1 MPIKTQSA
9 LINPYTLPAPQN
21 AAEEEF
27 AKCMAAGIPY
37 RIGKGRPEKP
47 INKGRRPTTPEDRE
61 KDNVIRANVIRFFAW
76 GGDEENPIRGNVID
90 LQGVWVTGALDLTG
104 ASIPYALIFTN
115 CHFEQCVVLSY
126 SELRLLE
133 LYGTRLVCGLA
144 GKGMRVHNDIL
155 MNGPFLSESEISLLD
170 ANIGGNLYCEG
181 TIKSKN
187 RYAFAADGI
196 KIGGNLSFEG
206 DFLSEK
212 ETSLLDARIGGNLYC
227 EGKMKNKDGYAFS
240 ADRIR
245 VSGNLS
251 FGGGFAAE
259 GMVRLPAANI
269 GKDLYCDNAKFNG
282 EFNIKAATIKN
293 RLVFQDIRG
302 SGTVD
307 LSFASV
313 DILADEGEV
322 WEKFHL
328 NLDGFSYARFA
339 DEPAEVEAR
348 INWLKKWPERPG
360 GKIDFSPQ
368 PFEQAARALFAMG
381 CNNEAQSI
389 LLEKEKRLTQRMP
402 RKQEFALSL
411 KQPGRA
417 WNYSVDWFK
426 KQMRRAWNLLA
437 GYGYRLRRTV
447 ILSGIVIV
455 TGGGVFWCADQSRHI
470 VPHQPV
476 VVAHEKYQN
485 PGMYM
490 CDPTCRPTEVVECLF
505 PEYPRFHALVYSV
518 DVFIPFFA
526 LHQEPYWYPH
536 PPKGEPIQWLFVLWY
551 WFEIAAG
558 WVLTSL
564 LVLSST
570 GLLRPRQSSG
580 DKE

>member
-1 MPIKTQSA
+1 MSIKTQSA

-27 AKCMAAGIPY
+27 VKCMAAGIPY
-37 RIGKGRPEKP
+37 RIGKDRPKKP
-47 INKGRRPTTPEDRE
+47 INKGCRTTPEDRE
-61 KDNVIRANVIRFFAW
+61 KDNVIRASVIKFFAW
-76 GGDEENPIRGNVID
+76 GGDEDNLMRGDVID

-126 SELRLLE
+126 SALRRLE
-133 LYGTRLVCGLA
+133 LYGARLVCGLA
-144 GKGMRVHNDIL
+144 GKSMRVHDDIL
-155 MNGPFLSESEISLLD
+155 MNGPFLSEGEISLLD
-170 ANIGGNLYCEG
+170 A
-181 TIKSKN
+181 S
-187 RYAFAADGI
+187 
-196 KIGGNLSFEG
+196 
-206 DFLSEK
+206 
-212 ETSLLDARIGGNLYC
+212 IGGNLYC
-227 EGKMKNKDGYAFS
+227 EGKMENKGGYAFA
-240 ADRIR
+240 ADRIK
-245 VSGNLS
+245 VGGNLS
-251 FGGGFAAE
+251 FGGGFSAE
-259 GMVRLPAANI
+259 GVVRLPAANI
-269 GKDLYCDNAKFNG
+269 GKDLYCDNAEFNG

-293 RLVFQDIRG
+293 RLFFQDVSG
-302 SGTVD
+302 SGMVD

-313 DILADEGEV
+313 DILADEGEE

-339 DEPAEVEAR
+339 DEPTEVQAR
-348 INWLKKWPERPG
+348 INWLNKRLKQPDG
-360 GKIDFSPQ
+360 ITDFYPQ

-381 CNNEAQSI
+381 CNNKAQSI

-402 RKQEFALSL
+402 RKQKFALSL
-411 KQPGRA
+411 KRPGQV
-417 WNYSVDWFK
+417 WDYSVDLFK
-426 KQMRRAWNLLA
+426 KPMRWVWEWLA
-437 GYGYRLRRTV
+437 GYGYRLRRAV
-447 ILSGIVIV
+447 ILSGVCIVL
-455 TGGGVFWCADQSRHI
+455 GWGVFWCADQSRHI

-476 VVAHEKYQN
+476 VVAHKKYQN
-485 PGMYM
+485 PGEYM
-490 CDPTCRPTEVVECLF
+490 CDPTGRPTEVVECLF
-505 PEYPRFHALVYSV
+505 PEYPRFQALAYSV

-536 PPKGEPIQWLFVLWY
+536 PPKGEPICWWFVIWY